1 MESKLE
7 RKYGAWEY
15 TSKSGLKYTVG
26 EVTAEFN
33 VIIDDF
39 MDVVEMF
46 DTNVL
51 VESQMVGYVYGDLE
65 HGDKEDIKYIKE
77 YLDYVTYKYE
87 HFERTVRFYRD
98 IIGKN
103 TDVLYECYIGKE
115 KENKICPIKISYDKM
130 KEIAFE
136 DKNL

>member
-1 MESKLE
+1 MESKLK

-15 TSKSGLKYTVG
+15 TSKSGLKYTIG